1 MIRIVGGRNIGKTT
15 ALIRQAVEKS
25 YDIVAPTSAIAT
37 CIADTARWMGFPVR
51 MDSKTNRFM
60 IGEIYILIAR
70 DLLIIDGVRRKRD
83 VVIDELELAMRS
95 FLPGIT
101 VAGYTISADDELQG
115 SEDPGKPPVWKN
127 GESVIHVSR
136 ADGTG
141 GFEKNKWADWT
152 CPACGWFVGE
162 QYIPR
167 HHNQRKSNFCSHCGQ
182 KIDWANAK
190 SPVDGG

>member
-1 MIRIVGGRNIGKTT
+1 MIRIIGGRNNGKTT

-60 IGEIYILIAR
+60 IGEIYILIAH
-70 DLLIIDGVRRKRD
+70 DLLMIDGVRRKRD

-101 VAGYTISADDELQG
+101 VAGYTISVDDELQG
-115 SEDPGKPPVWKN
+115 SEDPGKPPVWKR
-127 GESVIHVSR
+127 GRSMDH
-136 ADGTG
+136 ADMYHGSAANV
-141 GFEKNKWADWT
+141 ENKWAEWT

-162 QYIPR
+162 QYIPW
-167 HHNQRKSNFCSHCGQ
+167 HHNQQKSDFCSRCGQ

-190 SPVDGG
+190 SPADGG